1 MPFAYYIFSQNR
13 KAAKILMNVLI
24 QIKDSSTDRE
34 IKEFTEGK
42 NDKVFITH
50 SPEESIEI
58 LSQNEIHKAVISLK
72 NLKDAT
78 ILKYLNEYHPDIE
91 VVVLATKAFDD
102 IISIFSKTNYSI
114 IHEPLKLSELKGK
127 LNSNGNNIQKT
138 KNKTN

>member
-1 MPFAYYIFSQNR
+1 
-13 KAAKILMNVLI
+13 MNVLI

-34 IKEFTEGK
+34 IKEFTEGNK
-42 NDKVFITH
+42 DNVFIAH
-50 SPEESIEI
+50 SAEESIDI
-58 LSQNEIHKAVISLK
+58 LSHNNIHKAVVSLK
-72 NLKDAT
+72 SLKDSA
-78 ILKYLNEYHPDIE
+78 ILKYLNEYHPGIE

-127 LNSNGNNIQKT
+127 LHKNGNNIKRAKD